1 MISKEVE
8 TSFSKKKCLA
18 SEKAAATKKK
28 TVFVDLERVN
38 GDLRGN
44 GLAPWSSAL
53 LSGLA
58 NCLFMWFIITACL
71 SCTAQGNSSPLFLPS
86 AVSCLPEKGDD
97 TFAVRNCKWRC
108 TYYRTTATVHTCVV
122 CSCMWPEVSFHVP
135 LAQICV
141 LVK

>member
-1 MISKEVE
+1 MSSLREGNNNNR
-8 TSFSKKKCLA
+8 KKSCVCRSRA
-18 SEKAAATKKK
+18 SEWRFARK
-28 TVFVDLERVN
+28 RI
-38 GDLRGN
+38 G
-44 GLAPWSSAL
+44 PWSSAL

-71 SCTAQGNSSPLFLPS
+71 SCTAEQGNSSPLLIPS
-86 AVSCLPEKGDD
+86 AVVSCLPEKGDD

-135 LAQICV
+135 LVQIACWFMQG
-141 LVK
+141 LI